1 MRGHPAGE
9 WLRKPVRLRGIKL
22 GETVDLIVDA
32 SRTRLLGFDVL
43 CGDDVH
49 RFLPFGAASL
59 ADGDVKVAST
69 LTLLDRHERSFY
81 QSNGVSFVENGELQG
96 ASIAEDGGVVLENS

>member
-9 WLRKPVRLRGIKL
+9 LLRRPVRLRGIKL
-22 GETVDLIVDA
+22 GETVDLIVDPG
-32 SRTRLLGFDVL
+32 RTRVLGFDVL
-43 CGDDVH
+43 CGDDIH

-59 ADGDVKVAST
+59 ADGDVEVAST
-69 LTLLDRHERSFY
+69 LTLLDPNERSFY
-81 QSNGVSFVENGELQG
+81 RSNGVSLVEDGELRG